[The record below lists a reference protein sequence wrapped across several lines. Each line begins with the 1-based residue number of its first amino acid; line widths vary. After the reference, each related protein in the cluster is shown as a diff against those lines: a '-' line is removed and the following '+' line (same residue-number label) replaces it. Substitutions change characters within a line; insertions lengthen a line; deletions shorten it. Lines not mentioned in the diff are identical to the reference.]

1 MNFGIRRSVHFDDFD
16 KWLLD
21 LEGVPI
27 ELALPHDMEEFYPS
41 IARLTDL
48 ADYVTDQGVCPD
60 RSRATGQAFRHHLSL
75 LGGTGHG
82 LF

>member
-48 ADYVTDQGVCPD
+48 ADYVTEMVKHKHPFD
-60 RSRATGQAFRHHLSL
+60 R
-75 LGGTGHG
+75 G
-82 LF
+82 LKARSGIEF